1 MNFLTDGPRK
11 KFRWK
16 SEEAG
21 QITVFLSLI
30 LLAVILLAAVLA
42 DLSRISAGRALT
54 KRAVNSAAKS
64 VMAEYGSKLGR
75 EYGLFALAEKDSSV
89 LADELKRY
97 ISDNLTIPEEDGDSG
112 QRIDLFG
119 FRVEKVEVTPVF
131 NLGENAVFRQQVLE
145 YMKYRAPKELVEGFL
160 DRLAVF
166 RETGRMSEA
175 YKKKVGVDKILGRMD
190 KSQQKLKKKVDGDG
204 SSGGLF
210 VNGFN
215 AGGSWMEAFNRFSSL
230 CSGLDSLRNR
240 LGELDERIGQ
250 LRSFADGSG
259 GAEGEDGQDGTA
271 DRLMRLLEQRSSM
284 AESLDDMEEAFE
296 SGWNDIRYGLTGD
309 YEAPN
314 REAAAEVNKI
324 AEAGKEA
331 SAALAE
337 LEAFMK
343 EGFKDTDSLSGD
355 FAAVTGEEIKRLK
368 ELILDGQ
375 KAGAMLS
382 ELGGNTD
389 MLKALASRLDV
400 IKRSIGGASGY
411 TIPAALSNGIG
422 GLLGGY
428 ANIDYDYEKPQKG
441 EDVSDPRKGKKEE
454 AERTLLDN
462 LAEDRN
468 YLTEGIEASELPS
481 NNKLP
486 SDDFK
491 EEDAPYLG
499 EAGEGAAKNAAAR
512 AEAAYEGDLVKVGEN
527 TELYDEEG
535 VFQENALGFI
545 GEIGKIASEDI
556 KKLRDNIYIDEYIM
570 GSFRNSVPALVS
582 GSETVEDKDFRGILK
597 SERETFY
604 EGEVEYVLHGN
615 ASETANKLMTRAQ
628 ILLVRFGL
636 DTLHVYTDARK
647 KQAATG
653 IAAAVAGW
661 WTGSAG
667 IPVVANLVMC
677 GWGMGEAALDVK
689 ELLEG
694 RSVPVYKLSGDW
706 KTDIGPG
713 KSSGPKTD
721 QRLHFSY
728 YDYLRLFLLCMN
740 EDKKLDRT
748 EDLIQLNMG
757 KSKDGFRMTGCK
769 TAVRVEAVV
778 SMKYLFLGRTFVPA
792 SMRTED
798 GRHKFSIL
806 LYEGY

>member
-1 MNFLTDGPRK
+1 MTDGRRK

-21 QITVFLSLI
+21 QVTVFLSLI

-42 DLSRISAGRALT
+42 DLSRISAGRTLT

-64 VMAEYGSKLGR
+64 VMAEYSSKLGR
-75 EYGLFALAEKDSSV
+75 EYGLFALAEEDSSA
-89 LADELKRY
+89 LAGELERY
-97 ISDNLTIPEEDGDSG
+97 ISENLTIPEEDGEGG

-166 RETGRMSEA
+166 RETGRMSAA
-175 YKKKVGVDKILGRMD
+175 YKKKVGIDKILGRMD
-190 KSQQKLKKKVDGDG
+190 KSQQKLKKKVDGEG
-204 SSGGLF
+204 SPGGIF

-215 AGGSWMEAFNRFSSL
+215 VGGSWMEAFNGFSSL
-230 CSGLDSLRNR
+230 CSGLDSLRDR
-240 LGELDERIGQ
+240 LDELDERIGQ
-250 LRSFADGSG
+250 LQSSAG
-259 GAEGEDGQDGTA
+259 GGGEEEEGQDGTV

-284 AESLDDMEEAFE
+284 ADSLDDMEEAFE
-296 SGWNDIRYGLTGD
+296 SSWNDIRYGLTGN

-343 EGFKDTDSLSGD
+343 EGFKETDSLSGD

-382 ELGGNTD
+382 ELAGNTD

-400 IKRSIGGASGY
+400 IKGSIGGASGY
-411 TIPAALSNGIG
+411 TIPDGLSNGIG
-422 GLLGGY
+422 SLLGSY
-428 ANIDYDYEKPQKG
+428 ANINYDYEKPEKG
-441 EDVSDPRKGKKEE
+441 EDSSDPRKGKKEE

-462 LAEDRN
+462 MTEDRN
-468 YLTEGIEASELPS
+468 YLTEGIAASELPS
-481 NNKLP
+481 GTKLP

-499 EAGEGAAKNAAAR
+499 EAGGGGPENAAAR
-512 AEAAYEGDLVKVGEN
+512 AEAAYEGDLAKVGESA
-527 TELYDEEG
+527 ELYDEEG
-535 VFQENALGFI
+535 AFQENALGFI

-556 KKLRDNIYIDEYIM
+556 KRLRDNIYIDEYIM
-570 GSFRNSVPALVS
+570 GSFKNSVPALVN
-582 GSETVEDKDFRGILK
+582 GSETVEDKDFRGRLK

-604 EGEVEYVLHGN
+604 GGEVEYILHGN
-615 ASETANKLMTRAQ
+615 PSENTNKLMTRAQ

-636 DTLHVYTDARK
+636 DTLHVYTDAKK

-667 IPVVANLVMC
+667 IPVVANLIMC
-677 GWGMGEAALDVK
+677 GWGMGEAVLDVK

-721 QRLHFSY
+721 QRLYFSY

-748 EDLIQLNMG
+748 EDLIQMNMG

-769 TAVRVEAVV
+769 TAVRVEVLI
-778 SMKYLFLGRTFVPA
+778 SMKYLFLGRAFVPA